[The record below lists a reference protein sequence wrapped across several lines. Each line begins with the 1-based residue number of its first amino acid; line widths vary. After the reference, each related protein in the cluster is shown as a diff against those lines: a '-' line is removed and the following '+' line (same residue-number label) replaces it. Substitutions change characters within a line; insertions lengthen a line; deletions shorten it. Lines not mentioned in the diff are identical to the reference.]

1 MLLRV
6 RFGFEIF
13 DVCVHSCQ
21 DCGRSVF
28 YENQTPHF
36 LTIVY
41 IGHIYIFTISSI
53 HEVIRNSRSR
63 GRGPQ
68 RRRRYRL
75 GGSVRCT
82 HAGRATKVSR
92 IRRQRMVATT
102 VLGTGPRSEKYYKPQ
117 AQREQRAAGN
127 RLCGP
132 GRGRRP
138 QAQGRVNNQQ
148 VRLGPVVRPLEKTP
162 QILGSAAAGDNNG
175 CV

>member
-1 MLLRV
+1 MLLRAGL
-6 RFGFEIF
+6 RPTRALLPGLRTQF
-13 DVCVHSCQ
+13 
-21 DCGRSVF
+21 VF
-28 YENQTPHF
+28 MRIKPTLL

-63 GRGPQ
+63 AAGR
-68 RRRRYRL
+68 RDARRL

-102 VLGTGPRSEKYYKPQ
+102 GGDKGRGQRSATSPRRNGSNGP
-117 AQREQRAAGN
+117 AGN

-138 QAQGRVNNQQ
+138 QAQG
-148 VRLGPVVRPLEKTP
+148 K
-162 QILGSAAAGDNNG
+162 
-175 CV
+175 